1 MTSPV
6 TISRT
11 FNMSATSPIDLTS
24 SPVSVRR
31 THSVAPD
38 EVVII
43 SDNEDEPS
51 HNCNYHDYNRTTHS
65 FDNQNLFHSPTTSRH
80 SNNNQASTINN
91 ANYNLRNGL
100 TGLGTHGTH
109 SSNGGGGPIRNT
121 STRSSR
127 AHSRPPSTLRGLFI
141 VSAQSNSHTLRHRQ
155 HHHTSHTSAFHP
167 YASIIMDGINYEGS
181 NSSGSSRLP
190 TVPPFFEAST
200 NLNSNEIQ
208 ILTTPPP
215 PPPSSSTSRK
225 RANNSPKPTIT
236 TAGHTRDL
244 EESHILICAGCNN
257 LLHEKLW
264 ALNGCGHVVCGSCVD
279 KFSGK
284 KKIACPSCKKKPTST
299 LQLYV

>member
-1 MTSPV
+1 
-6 TISRT
+6 
-11 FNMSATSPIDLTS
+11 MSATSPIDLTS

-190 TVPPFFEAST
+190 TVPPFFEAT
-200 NLNSNEIQ
+200 
-208 ILTTPPP
+208 
-215 PPPSSSTSRK
+215 
-225 RANNSPKPTIT
+225 NNSPKPTIT